1 MLILTWNDEAL
12 SKSELFV
19 NVHYS
24 LGDPDNSAQPGSKVA
39 LKTSAN
45 FNQQV
50 HGSLITQPGPS

>member
-1 MLILTWNDEAL
+1 MKLFQNQSYLLI
-12 SKSELFV
+12 
-19 NVHYS
+19 VHYS